1 MIPLERKKTM
11 RKTIKTIIAA
21 ALIAVMLCSS
31 AMAASYGAKVLSTS
45 MGVYNAGKQM
55 IGSLDQGTSI
65 KVTAVSGSW
74 ARISYRGATG
84 YAKLKDIIFNKR
96 VKAVSTQDTA
106 IRFVTRASYGDN
118 TYYKATLAAN
128 TGVYVVGKRGS
139 YALISNAEGN
149 ALGYVKASALRKY

>member
-1 MIPLERKKTM
+1 M
-11 RKTIKTIIAA
+11 RKMFKTIIAL
-21 ALIAVMLCSS
+21 ALIAVMLCSG

-45 MGVYNAGKQM
+45 MGVYNASKDM

-65 KVTAVSGSW
+65 KVTAVSGNW
-74 ARISYRGATG
+74 ARISYKGNVG
-84 YAKLKDIIFNKR
+84 YAQLKDIIFNNR
-96 VKAVSTQDTA
+96 IKAVSTKDTA
-106 IRFVTRASYGDN
+106 IRFVTKASYSEN

-139 YALISNAEGN
+139 YALISNAEGT